1 MDWAKQYLQEIFL
14 NVLKKVEMKIL
25 FDKVEPVLEKVKES
39 PYLVGNNKKS
49 KIHIVAIGKAALSM
63 SYEAIKRC
71 DFNVVSGIISTPEPY
86 KFVPKGLQVFQGGHP
101 LPNKQSLQAADFAL
115 PFLTNTREN
124 DVVLFLISGGGSAAM
139 EGLIS
144 NEIPLKDLQLFYN
157 ILITCGANI
166 VEINTIRKHFSS
178 IKGGRLALAA
188 YPSKQIT
195 LYVSDVPEGNDSCV
209 ASGPTMPDE
218 TTVNDMYNVIKQY
231 KLEKG
236 LPGSIAHLLCSRQ
249 IPETPKHTHHAF
261 QHSEWHCIVSN
272 IDALK
277 ITKRYCEQR
286 GWKCVIDTKADELP
300 VIEASRYLLKRL
312 NDLKVSNKEK
322 PVCIVA
328 GGEVRVSVTGK
339 GKGGR
344 NQAFVLECI
353 EKISE
358 KRIAILSAGTDG
370 IDGNS
375 VAAGAFADGNSFKR
389 ANDLNLD
396 ISKYISNSDSNTF
409 FSKLGDDIVT
419 GETGNNIRDIR
430 ILLYL

>member
-1 MDWAKQYLQEIFL
+1 MDWAKPYLQEIFL
-14 NVLKKVEMKIL
+14 NVLKQLDMKKL

-39 PYLVGNNKKS
+39 LYLTKNNRES
-49 KIHIVAIGKAALSM
+49 KIHIVAIGKAALNM
-63 SYEAIKRC
+63 SYEVIRRC
-71 DFNVVSGIISTPEPY
+71 DFDVVSGIISTPEPY
-86 KFVPKGLQVFQGGHP
+86 KHIPKSMQVFQGGHP
-101 LPNKQSLQAADFAL
+101 LPNKQSLQAAKFAL
-115 PFLTNTREN
+115 PYLTNTREN

-144 NEIPLKDLQLFYN
+144 NEISLKDLQLFYN
-157 ILITCGANI
+157 TLITCGANI
-166 VEINTIRKHFSS
+166 VEINTIRKHLSS

-218 TTVNDMYNVIKQY
+218 TTVNDMYNIINQY
-231 KLEKG
+231 QLEKG
-236 LPGSIAHLLCSRQ
+236 LPGSIVNLLYSRQ
-249 IPETPKHTHHAF
+249 IPETPKHTHQAF
-261 QHSEWHCIVSN
+261 QHSEWHCILSN

-277 ITKRYCEQR
+277 ITKRYCEQK
-286 GWKCVIDTKADELP
+286 GWKCVIVTEADELP
-300 VIEASRYLLKRL
+300 LPEASGYLLKRL
-312 NDLKVSNKEK
+312 HDLKVSNQEK

-328 GGEVRVSVTGK
+328 GGEVRVAVTGK

-353 EKISE
+353 EKITG
-358 KRIAILSAGTDG
+358 KKIAILSAGTDG

-375 VAAGAFADGNSFKR
+375 VAAGAVADGNSFKR

-409 FSKLGDDIVT
+409 FSKLGDDIVI
-419 GETGNNIRDIR
+419 GETGNNVRDIR
-430 ILLYL
+430 ILLHL